1 MFNLNIQM
9 DELKSLI
16 KSLIEEIIIAKQG
29 EIVVK
34 NEDEDEDEDEIVE
47 VEDEIV
53 EDEIVEDDVEIVEV
67 VKCYTI
73 KFDKSIDCDC
83 GSNFNQKNIQ
93 RHFRSGKHI
102 KWLENL

>member
-1 MFNLNIQM
+1 MFKVNFQM

-34 NEDEDEDEDEIVE
+34 NEDEDEDEIVE
-47 VEDEIV
+47 KDVEDEIV
-53 EDEIVEDDVEIVEV
+53 EDEIVEDEDEIVEIV
-67 VKCYTI
+67 KCYSI

>member
-1 MFNLNIQM
+1 MFKVNFQM

-34 NEDEDEDEDEIVE
+34 NEDEDEDEIVE
-47 VEDEIV
+47 KDVEDEIV
-53 EDEIVEDDVEIVEV
+53 EDEIVEI
-67 VKCYTI
+67 VKCYSI

-102 KWLENL
+102 KWLETKNI